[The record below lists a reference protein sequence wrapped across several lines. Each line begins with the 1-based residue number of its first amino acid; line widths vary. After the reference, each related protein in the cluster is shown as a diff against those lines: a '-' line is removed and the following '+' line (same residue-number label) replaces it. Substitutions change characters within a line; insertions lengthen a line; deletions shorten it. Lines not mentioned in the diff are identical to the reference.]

1 MSSTAPSPQASSQ
14 AMIDA
19 AKASIL
25 AYNEKN
31 WDNVRASLT
40 PDALY
45 DEVATQR
52 KIQGLDQVV
61 ECWQGWATALPDSK
75 ATLHGATASGNT
87 VCIEMTWRGKHTGP
101 LELPTGSVAPTQQ
114 SIEVRSCQV
123 FEMSGTKARTIRHY
137 FDMATMLQQL
147 GIEGMA
153 D

>member
-1 MSSTAPSPQASSQ
+1 MSSTAPSPMTSSQ

-19 AKASIL
+19 AMASVL
-25 AYNEKN
+25 AYNDKN

-45 DEVATQR
+45 DEVCTQR

-61 ECWQGWATALPDSK
+61 ECWQGWARALPDSK
-75 ATLHGATASGNT
+75 ATIHGTCASGNT

-101 LELPTGSVAPTQQ
+101 LELPTGPLAATQQ
-114 SIEVRSCQV
+114 NIEVRSCQV
-123 FEMSGTKARTIRHY
+123 FEMSGTKARAIRHY
-137 FDMATMLQQL
+137 FDMATLLTQL